1 MRPPSPSLAVT
12 LVTHAPDF
20 ALLEEVL
27 AALDAAIAHARAAGE
42 LSEARLTLV
51 DHGPGESS
59 HARLS
64 ALAAAH
70 RARLLSP
77 GANLGFGAG
86 HNLAL
91 RGAEE
96 EYFLIL
102 NPDAA
107 IDPSALTSGLSAL
120 AADPAVALIAPRVDT
135 GPGGPQHLCKRAPDP
150 WTLLLR
156 GFGPA
161 WLRRR
166 FRARLDRYA
175 MADLDPERAQDVPLA
190 SGCCMLLRAS
200 VFRAA
205 GGFDERFFLYFED
218 FDLCLAL
225 RAAGGRIRYL
235 PAMRVRHHPG
245 GAAAKGGPHRRL
257 FAASAWKYFRKHG
270 FSSQE

>member
-1 MRPPSPSLAVT
+1 MRPPSPSLAIT

-27 AALDAAIAHARAAGE
+27 AALDAAIARARRDGALG
-42 LSEARLTLV
+42 EARLTLV
-51 DHGPGESS
+51 DHGPGT
-59 HARLS
+59 
-64 ALAAAH
+64 AA
-70 RARLLSP
+70 RARLAESAQAQ
-77 GANLGFGAG
+77 GARLLTPDRNRGFGAG

-96 EYFLIL
+96 EFFLIL
-102 NPDAA
+102 NPDAVLDEA
-107 IDPSALTSGLSAL
+107 SLSAGLRAL
-120 AADPAVALIAPRVDT
+120 AADPDVALIAPRVDT

-150 WTLLLR
+150 WTLFLR

-161 WLRRR
+161 WLQRRC
-166 FRARLDRYA
+166 RARLDRYA

-190 SGCCMLLRAS
+190 SGCCMLVRAAA
-200 VFRAA
+200 FRAA
-205 GGFDERFFLYFED
+205 GGFDERYFLYFED

-235 PAMRVRHHPG
+235 PDMRVRHHRG

-257 FAASAWKYFRKHG
+257 FLTSAWKYFRKHG
-270 FSSQE
+270 FASQE